1 MWLRKALIGRAFRAG
16 IAALHQDHL
25 GVSLAQVLQET
36 ISSHRQANG
45 AGRLQLIQGPG
56 S

>member
-1 MWLRKALIGRAFRAG
+1 LIGRALRAG